1 MAPWRSLHRALLLL
15 FVLWTAV
22 EAYHIRAFGSKGE
35 SRKSSR
41 RHTESWYMPRD
52 APTEFEEETTDAEGD
67 EEDVREGCPQNREEA
82 AALGRRCLR
91 KCKTD
96 EDCISS
102 KKKCLCDGRCGWSCV
117 RPDLNCDELEPLEN
131 GQFRVSGDYFGAR
144 VYYECADNFW
154 MSGPKERMCQGD
166 GGWSGRAPECKKQPS
181 CSSPPGVPHSR
192 TNASDSAR
200 DFVINSTVRYT
211 CFPGYD
217 AKGFDVAKCI
227 FYNGSAQWFG
237 PDLKCDP
244 KSCGPPGEVEHGR
257 RMGAMT
263 RFTSSVKYEC
273 HEGYELFGRAHRY
286 CQSSGQWSG
295 TLPECRPVQCDKPED
310 PLNGRAIFDQ
320 LLFNSV
326 VRYECHH
333 GFRLKGPSTARCNS
347 QRQWE
352 GAPTHCVEIDCG
364 HPGHLHNGYVE
375 FRSSTLN
382 AKATY
387 NCFDGMKFQGESN
400 TSICLDTGNW
410 SSPLPKCLAP
420 CKIPTLEHAYVNLST
435 PESRLEHGRR
445 LSVSCHDHYELAYNS
460 TPPRCNNGSWTHLP
474 ICAPARC
481 KSLPE
486 RPAHGFVIAP
496 KTDHGMR
503 ALFRCTDGYQLV
515 GPNVTVCQFGNW
527 THEAVPLCREIYC
540 PFPGSIE
547 HGRVLLVGN
556 MGMYDYRPYVRR
568 VSNNRQIMFECRRGY
583 TILHGP
589 PGATCVD
596 GRWSPSELPRC
607 VRGSHPHVRQIRS
620 ARRRRRRLAA
630 RTRRDAH
637 TRRRRWRRTGGP
649 CRLAPNV
656 GPGQRGRSDDGKTH
670 SANPV
675 GGRRGREL
683 CGAGNATARCVQA
696 GWQPSRE
703 ERRLCRPRP
712 RRRRAP
718 TCSLP
723 EVPNGSFRELTTERP
738 LDPAELIGHGTL
750 VELVCAGGF
759 QVQGQPELRC
769 WQGEWTPGL
778 LPECLP
784 EPCELPA
791 LRGGR
796 YLGGYRTGL
805 TISPGSS
812 VEYAC
817 DEPHLRQWPPS
828 PLRCRM
834 GRLQPAPPTCLP
846 PPQKPSATGSSLGAA
861 PEEAPRPESVPVAAV
876 EEAQG
881 STASPGPPSGGDAV
895 PRRAT
900 PPPPSDKPCSAPERL
915 HNALAFRSSSP
926 SKSEEDGEE
935 DSRGLLQF
943 PHGTEV
949 VFRCIDSAGGGE
961 RSTWKLLCED
971 GSWLGRPEKCEDGAQ
986 QLSVPKE
993 ERRNRSCVFRNT
1005 EPNLEAFQGDR
1016 RITDDTLHFP
1026 PGSELVF
1033 RCKDIGKYSLVGSV
1047 RRRCVYGDWDGVKPS
1062 CFGLSQENDYAL
1074 EKPPTILFRPHV
1086 MPVAQSNDGKL
1097 VVYPGAILHLECLWL
1112 RKYGTP
1118 KWEVSHKSRKYA
1130 EGWTTEPG
1138 RDSQLEYRL
1147 SIYHA
1152 KKDDSGRYTCIT
1164 PMGHKHSV
1172 DIVVSPVHCRPLPS
1186 VSGLSVSTA
1195 TTRMGT
1201 KVVFSCDEGQ
1211 RLRGSQQ
1218 AMCLPSGNWSAPPP
1232 ICQVAECHD
1241 ITGASDGLVVVKAEQ
1256 RAVGSRA
1263 HFSCPLGYA
1272 LRGQASVE
1280 CLDTGQWS
1288 GSLPRCEEVVCSAM
1302 PAPENGYVESE
1313 HGSQYRGGQQ
1323 VQFACRPDH
1332 MMLGAAVLECL
1343 DNDHWSGTVPECVPA
1358 CQYPSVRDGA
1368 RILSRVNYFYRINET
1383 VSFECPE
1390 GFQLRGSPMIQCV
1403 AKGRWS
1409 AAVPRCQPFAPST
1422 SSFHERRLRRHH
1434 RRWQLATPVA
1444 AHRSL

>member
-1 MAPWRSLHRALLLL
+1 MASRRSLNCALLLF

-22 EAYHIRAFGSKGE
+22 DAYHIRAFGSKGE

-41 RHTESWYMPRD
+41 RHTESWYLPRD
-52 APTEFEEETTDAEGD
+52 APQEFEEETTDAEGD

-144 VYYECADNFW
+144 VYYECAENFW

-166 GGWSGRAPECKKQPS
+166 GRWSARAPECKKQPS

-192 TNASDSAR
+192 TNASDGAR

-217 AKGFDVAKCI
+217 ARGFDVAKCI

-237 PDLKCDP
+237 PDLKCEP

-295 TLPECRPVQCDKPED
+295 ALPECRPVQCDKPED

-347 QRQWE
+347 QRRWE

-400 TSICLDTGNW
+400 TSVCLDTGNW

-420 CKIPTLEHAYVNLST
+420 CKIPTLEHAHVNLST
-435 PESRLEHGRR
+435 PESRLEHGRQ
-445 LSVSCHDHYELAYNS
+445 LSVSCHEHYELAYNA

-503 ALFRCTDGYQLV
+503 ALFHCTDGYQLV

-527 THEAVPLCREIYC
+527 THDAVPVCRE
-540 PFPGSIE
+540 
-547 HGRVLLVGN
+547 
-556 MGMYDYRPYVRR
+556 
-568 VSNNRQIMFECRRGY
+568 
-583 TILHGP
+583 T
-589 PGATCVD
+589 
-596 GRWSPSELPRC
+596 
-607 VRGSHPHVRQIRS
+607 
-620 ARRRRRRLAA
+620 
-630 RTRRDAH
+630 
-637 TRRRRWRRTGGP
+637 
-649 CRLAPNV
+649 
-656 GPGQRGRSDDGKTH
+656 
-670 SANPV
+670 
-675 GGRRGREL
+675 
-683 CGAGNATARCVQA
+683 
-696 GWQPSRE
+696 
-703 ERRLCRPRP
+703 
-712 RRRRAP
+712 

-723 EVPNGSFRELTTERP
+723 EVAHGSFRELTTERP
-738 LDPAELIGHGTL
+738 LDPEELIGHGTL
-750 VELVCAGGF
+750 VELVCARGF

-769 WQGEWTPGL
+769 WQGNWTPPGL

-784 EPCELPA
+784 EPCELPV

-796 YLGGYRTGL
+796 YLGGYRAGL

-817 DEPHLRQWPPS
+817 DEPQLRQWPPS

-834 GRLQPAPPTCLP
+834 GRLQPAPPTCLL
-846 PPQKPSATGSSLGAA
+846 PQPTMHTPSARESGPDAA
-861 PEEAPRPESVPVAAV
+861 PEEAAVPEASSRGTV
-876 EEAQG
+876 EESPTTA
-881 STASPGPPSGGDAV
+881 ASPTAPSGGDAV
-895 PRRAT
+895 PRRVTSPA
-900 PPPPSDKPCSAPERL
+900 PSDRPCSAPERL
-915 HNALAFRSSSP
+915 HNALAFRSSSQ
-926 SKSEEDGEE
+926 SAVESDEE

-949 VFRCIDSAGGGE
+949 VFRCIDGAGGGE

-971 GSWLGRPEKCEDGAQ
+971 GSWLGRPEKCEDGAQQQ

-1016 RITDDTLHFP
+1016 RITDDALHFP
-1026 PGSELVF
+1026 PGAELVF

-1152 KKDDSGRYTCIT
+1152 KKDDSGRYTCVT

-1201 KVVFSCDEGQ
+1201 KVIFSCDEGQ

-1218 AMCLPSGNWSAPPP
+1218 AMCLPSGNWSAQPPV
-1232 ICQVAECHD
+1232 CQVAECHD
-1241 ITGASDGLVVVKAEQ
+1241 ISGASDGLVVVKAEQ

-1272 LRGQASVE
+1272 LRGQDFVE

-1288 GSLPRCEEVVCSAM
+1288 GSLPRCQEVVCSSL
-1302 PAPENGYVESE
+1302 PAPENGFVEGESR
-1313 HGSQYRGGQQ
+1313 SQHRGGQRMH
-1323 VQFACRPDH
+1323 FACRPDH
-1332 MMLGAAVLECL
+1332 MMIGPGVLECL
-1343 DNDHWSGTVPECVPA
+1343 DNDRWSAPVPKCVPA

-1368 RILSRVNYFYRINET
+1368 RISSRVSYFYRINET

-1390 GFQLRGSPMIQCV
+1390 GSQLRGSPMIQCV
-1403 AKGRWS
+1403 TKGRWS
-1409 AAVPRCQPFAPST
+1409 AAVPRCQPIAPAPS
-1422 SSFHERRLRRHH
+1422 SPERRLRRQH
-1434 RRWQLATPVA
+1434 RHWPHATPVA
-1444 AHRSL
+1444 TGAGGRL

>member
-1 MAPWRSLHRALLLL
+1 M
-15 FVLWTAV
+15 
-22 EAYHIRAFGSKGE
+22 
-35 SRKSSR
+35 
-41 RHTESWYMPRD
+41 
-52 APTEFEEETTDAEGD
+52 
-67 EEDVREGCPQNREEA
+67 
-82 AALGRRCLR
+82 
-91 KCKTD
+91 
-96 EDCISS
+96 
-102 KKKCLCDGRCGWSCV
+102 
-117 RPDLNCDELEPLEN
+117 
-131 GQFRVSGDYFGAR
+131 
-144 VYYECADNFW
+144 
-154 MSGPKERMCQGD
+154 
-166 GGWSGRAPECKKQPS
+166 
-181 CSSPPGVPHSR
+181 
-192 TNASDSAR
+192 
-200 DFVINSTVRYT
+200 TV
-211 CFPGYD
+211 
-217 AKGFDVAKCI
+217 
-227 FYNGSAQWFG
+227 
-237 PDLKCDP
+237 
-244 KSCGPPGEVEHGR
+244 
-257 RMGAMT
+257 
-263 RFTSSVKYEC
+263 
-273 HEGYELFGRAHRY
+273 
-286 CQSSGQWSG
+286 
-295 TLPECRPVQCDKPED
+295 
-310 PLNGRAIFDQ
+310 
-320 LLFNSV
+320 
-326 VRYECHH
+326 
-333 GFRLKGPSTARCNS
+333 
-347 QRQWE
+347 
-352 GAPTHCVEIDCG
+352 
-364 HPGHLHNGYVE
+364 
-375 FRSSTLN
+375 
-382 AKATY
+382 
-387 NCFDGMKFQGESN
+387 
-400 TSICLDTGNW
+400 
-410 SSPLPKCLAP
+410 
-420 CKIPTLEHAYVNLST
+420 
-435 PESRLEHGRR
+435 
-445 LSVSCHDHYELAYNS
+445 
-460 TPPRCNNGSWTHLP
+460 TPP
-474 ICAPARC
+474 
-481 KSLPE
+481 
-486 RPAHGFVIAP
+486 F
-496 KTDHGMR
+496 
-503 ALFRCTDGYQLV
+503 
-515 GPNVTVCQFGNW
+515 
-527 THEAVPLCREIYC
+527 
-540 PFPGSIE
+540 
-547 HGRVLLVGN
+547 
-556 MGMYDYRPYVRR
+556 
-568 VSNNRQIMFECRRGY
+568 
-583 TILHGP
+583 
-589 PGATCVD
+589 
-596 GRWSPSELPRC
+596 
-607 VRGSHPHVRQIRS
+607 
-620 ARRRRRRLAA
+620 AA
-630 RTRRDAH
+630 
-637 TRRRRWRRTGGP
+637 
-649 CRLAPNV
+649 
-656 GPGQRGRSDDGKTH
+656 
-670 SANPV
+670 
-675 GGRRGREL
+675 
-683 CGAGNATARCVQA
+683 
-696 GWQPSRE
+696 
-703 ERRLCRPRP
+703 
-712 RRRRAP
+712 

-750 VELVCAGGF
+750 VELVCAGG
-759 QVQGQPELRC
+759 L
-769 WQGEWTPGL
+769 
-778 LPECLP
+778 
-784 EPCELPA
+784 
-791 LRGGR
+791 
-796 YLGGYRTGL
+796 
-805 TISPGSS
+805 PGSGPAGAALLAGT
-812 VEYAC
+812 VDA
-817 DEPHLRQWPPS
+817 R
-828 PLRCRM
+828 
-834 GRLQPAPPTCLP
+834 PAPRVF
-846 PPQKPSATGSSLGAA
+846 A
-861 PEEAPRPESVPVAAV
+861 
-876 EEAQG
+876 
-881 STASPGPPSGGDAV
+881 SGGDAV

-900 PPPPSDKPCSAPERL
+900 SPPPSDRPCSAPERL

-926 SKSEEDGEE
+926 SRSEEDGEE

-1232 ICQVAECHD
+1232 ICQGQCMRLLVGHASIFPVLMHSFIHPGNWLSVHD

-1288 GSLPRCEEVVCSAM
+1288 GSLPRCEEVVCSAL
-1302 PAPENGYVESE
+1302 PAPENGYVEGE
-1313 HGSQYRGGQQ
+1313 RGSQYRGGQQ
-1323 VQFACRPDH
+1323 MQFACRPDH
-1332 MMLGAAVLECL
+1332 MMLGAGVLECL
-1343 DNDHWSGTVPECVPA
+1343 DNDRWSGTVPKCVPA

-1409 AAVPRCQPFAPST
+1409 AAVPRCQPFTPS
-1422 SSFHERRLRRHH
+1422 SSHERRLRRHH

-1444 AHRSL
+1444 AHWRL

>member
-1 MAPWRSLHRALLLL
+1 
-15 FVLWTAV
+15 
-22 EAYHIRAFGSKGE
+22 
-35 SRKSSR
+35 
-41 RHTESWYMPRD
+41 
-52 APTEFEEETTDAEGD
+52 
-67 EEDVREGCPQNREEA
+67 
-82 AALGRRCLR
+82 
-91 KCKTD
+91 
-96 EDCISS
+96 
-102 KKKCLCDGRCGWSCV
+102 
-117 RPDLNCDELEPLEN
+117 
-131 GQFRVSGDYFGAR
+131 
-144 VYYECADNFW
+144 

-527 THEAVPLCREIYC
+527 THEAVPLCRE
-540 PFPGSIE
+540 
-547 HGRVLLVGN
+547 
-556 MGMYDYRPYVRR
+556 
-568 VSNNRQIMFECRRGY
+568 
-583 TILHGP
+583 T
-589 PGATCVD
+589 
-596 GRWSPSELPRC
+596 
-607 VRGSHPHVRQIRS
+607 
-620 ARRRRRRLAA
+620 
-630 RTRRDAH
+630 
-637 TRRRRWRRTGGP
+637 
-649 CRLAPNV
+649 
-656 GPGQRGRSDDGKTH
+656 
-670 SANPV
+670 
-675 GGRRGREL
+675 
-683 CGAGNATARCVQA
+683 
-696 GWQPSRE
+696 
-703 ERRLCRPRP
+703 
-712 RRRRAP
+712 

-846 PPQKPSATGSSLGAA
+846 PAA
-861 PEEAPRPESVPVAAV
+861 EAFGNRLQPGPPEEAPRPESVPVAAV

-1288 GSLPRCEEVVCSAM
+1288 DHCRAVKVVCSAM